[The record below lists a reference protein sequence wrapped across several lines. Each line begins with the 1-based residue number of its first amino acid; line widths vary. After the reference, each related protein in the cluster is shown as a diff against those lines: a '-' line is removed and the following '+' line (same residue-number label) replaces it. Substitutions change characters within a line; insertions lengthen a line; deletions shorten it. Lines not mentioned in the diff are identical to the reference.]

1 MLVSPPPSP
10 PSEQNEIHHT
20 LSYAQL
26 LIEQVSSAQYVIQS
40 VICNGVLYDGFF
52 TIENCTVVLQVV
64 DLLLIK
70 PCTF

>member
-10 PSEQNEIHHT
+10 LSEQNEIHHT
-20 LSYAQL
+20 LSNAQL
-26 LIEQVSSAQYVIQS
+26 LIGRVSNTQNIIQS
-40 VICNGVLYDGFF
+40 VICNGILYYDFF
-52 TIENCTVVLQVV
+52 TIENWTVVLEVV